1 MPRTERRRLAT
12 ASSLAADTSPN
23 GSPPS
28 APPLVLDPLRVFT
41 AEEFRRAFG
50 LRSSTLRREVRQRR
64 LRVAKRAGKYF
75 ILGEW
80 ALEWLRGGELA
91 CHDC

>member
-1 MPRTERRRLAT
+1 MRTPAPRRQAEP
-12 ASSLAADTSPN
+12 SPN

-28 APPLVLDPLRVFT
+28 AAPLVLDPLRIFT

-50 LRSSTLRREVRQRR
+50 LRKSTLRREVRERR

-80 ALEWLRGGELA
+80 VIEWLRSGELKRG
-91 CHDC
+91 